1 MVRGDTRW
9 ILAES
14 VPRDLSDG
22 SIVWEGVLTDI
33 TRRKQAEGELAALR
47 EEELGKERSNREKLE
62 AKLRASIAA
71 AAAAHE
77 INQPLSRILL
87 TSQLI
92 MDHSNEAAGTGAGI
106 SGFARSLADD
116 ARLVVRTID
125 KMKSLMRNTGTAKET
140 IDLCELVDSA
150 VLYAGSFARAAKA
163 RIHFERPSF
172 GAFIEADADQIQIA
186 LNNLLRNAIEAVSEL
201 PPRRPREIRI
211 EVCGNKDAIAIIVG
225 DSGRG
230 FAEEAAAD
238 PLPESTKPGG
248 TGLGLFIVRTAA
260 ENHGAD
266 LELAR
271 SPLGGAEVRVVFRQI
286 KPKSVGRRKRAPKD

>member
-87 TSQLI
+87 TSQLV
-92 MDHSNEAAGTGAGI
+92 MDHGNGAAGTGAGI

-116 ARLVVRTID
+116 ARPVVRTID
-125 KMKSLMRNTGTAKET
+125 KMKSLMRNTGTAKEP

-163 RIHFERPSF
+163 RIRFERPSS

-201 PPRRPREIRI
+201 PARRPRDIRV
-211 EVCGNKDAIAIIVG
+211 EVRGAKNTISLVVG
-225 DSGRG
+225 DS
-230 FAEEAAAD
+230 
-238 PLPESTKPGG
+238 
-248 TGLGLFIVRTAA
+248 
-260 ENHGAD
+260 
-266 LELAR
+266 
-271 SPLGGAEVRVVFRQI
+271 
-286 KPKSVGRRKRAPKD
+286 